1 MTDQTA
7 ILVIVGLAVIFF
19 ALWAFS
25 GRQKRKYEKERL
37 DRKRELAK
45 LKSEAR
51 AAAQKK
57 TEKNPN

>member
-19 ALWAFS
+19 MLWTFN
-25 GRQKRKYEKERL
+25 GRQKRRYEKDRL
-37 DRKRELAK
+37 ERKRELDK

-51 AAAQKK
+51 AAAQNK
-57 TEKNPN
+57 TDKNPD